1 MNATDKTL
9 KKNIDEFIGKE
20 AQLDSEALKSFTNSR
35 KVT

>member
-20 AQLDSEALKSFTNSR
+20 ISLREDYIR
-35 KVT
+35 KAVGLI